1 MTKKSDSL
9 SSLMSDYMAK
19 KKKPGDYDI
28 GYSVYINSATI
39 LENKKMENLYKGK
52 LFVSGNRIRNKDEI
66 SASTGRWESDLE
78 LNVED
83 SLLDPIKKDLK
94 FLIKS
99 ETYYSVA
106 NWQMTVISQMAG
118 LLIFLYC

>member
-1 MTKKSDSL
+1 
-9 SSLMSDYMAK
+9 MAK

-83 SLLDPIKKDLK
+83 SLRIRLKKILNFLSKAKPIIVSPIGK
-94 FLIKS
+94 
-99 ETYYSVA
+99 
-106 NWQMTVISQMAG
+106 
-118 LLIFLYC
+118 